1 MEWSH
6 RRRPLLNQKYICI
19 AIRTGRTVP
28 AMAYGITSV
37 SLAANG
43 ELKLLMHDPVTQS
56 SFVSLV
62 PSTPNLPTLIM
73 VLTVPFRRKR

>member
-1 MEWSH
+1 
-6 RRRPLLNQKYICI
+6 
-19 AIRTGRTVP
+19 
-28 AMAYGITSV
+28 MAYGITSV